1 MGLDEEGED
10 DEVGEVDEVEDFDD
24 DVKDVNLF
32 DGVKLKKENLIERS
46 NWKDGEIDIYGRKK
60 VDGVKY
66 IFFYL
71 RGKFNDLFEE
81 IICI

>member
-46 NWKDGEIDIYGRKK
+46 N
-60 VDGVKY
+60 
-66 IFFYL
+66 
-71 RGKFNDLFEE
+71 
-81 IICI
+81 